1 VETKF
6 VSFDCR
12 RQNLERQVVQV
23 ESALEQKLTEQKANM
38 VGATNKGV
46 RIFNVFLAFTFM

>member
-1 VETKF
+1 METKF